1 MRYWVRFLIFDENQ
15 SGTGNHQG
23 REPLGTGLV
32 AFCLHKK
39 PLTQSLM
46 VPSLMV
52 PRRFLRKLPTYDKH
66 DKLEA
71 GDK

>member
-1 MRYWVRFLIFDENQ
+1 MKTNRER
-15 SGTGNHQG
+15 GTI

-32 AFCLHKK
+32 AFCVSKK
-39 PLTQSLM
+39 PLT
-46 VPSLMV
+46 PSLMV

-71 GDK
+71 GDE

>member
-32 AFCLHKK
+32 AFCVMKNPK
-39 PLTQSLM
+39 P
-46 VPSLMV
+46 PSLMV
-52 PRRFLRKLPTYDKH
+52 PPDGSPSVFKKV
-66 DKLEA
+66 A
-71 GDK
+71 NV

>member
-23 REPLGTGLV
+23 RG
-32 AFCLHKK
+32 
-39 PLTQSLM
+39 S
-46 VPSLMV
+46 
-52 PRRFLRKLPTYDKH
+52 KLPMYDKH

-71 GDK
+71 GDE

>member
-32 AFCLHKK
+32 AFCVSKK
-39 PLTQSLM
+39 PLT
-46 VPSLMV
+46 PSLMV

>member
-1 MRYWVRFLIFDENQ
+1 MRYWVRFLIFDEKPIRN
-15 SGTGNHQG
+15 G
-23 REPLGTGLV
+23 EPLGTGLV
-32 AFCLHKK
+32 AFCVSKK
-39 PLTQSLM
+39 PLT
-46 VPSLMV
+46 PSLMV